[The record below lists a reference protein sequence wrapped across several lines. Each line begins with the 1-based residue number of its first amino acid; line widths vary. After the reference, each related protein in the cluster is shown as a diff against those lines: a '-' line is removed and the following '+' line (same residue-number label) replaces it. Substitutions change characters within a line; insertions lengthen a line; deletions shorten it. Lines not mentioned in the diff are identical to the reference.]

1 VIGRNVWGGVKGLS
15 VGSEE
20 VNLWL
25 FLLVQIMTESESLR
39 VYLGWVTGTAM
50 AEVMV
55 AGDQSK
61 EQAEQRRDGEVDD

>member
-1 VIGRNVWGGVKGLS
+1 VWGGVKGLS

-55 AGDQSK
+55 AGEQSK